1 MANTIKIKRSGT
13 QFDTPSSLEYGEL
26 AINYYDGFLFYKDS
40 NGDIQYFIADTGSFG
55 SSSASSDDNQV
66 EVLTV
71 TVSPFTVRFPVTVKF
86 LPTVA
91 S

>member
-55 SSSASSDDNQV
+55 SSSASSDDN
-66 EVLTV
+66 EVLQWMGI
-71 TVSPFTVRFPVTVKF
+71 
-86 LPTVA
+86 
-91 S
+91 